1 MDQNS
6 PEKPLTVSANT
17 KPDRT
22 ERVFFFEK
30 PDGTIIHVDEK
41 SAWALWKRPQQ
52 TIWGPIRYKYVG
64 TTDGSNYHR
73 ALLESNA
80 IFKEQGLE
88 AAQVFLREALEK
100 EQELA
105 KQDRTLPR
113 NFDETDNRGVP
124 NVISRL

>member
-22 ERVFFFEK
+22 ERVFFF
-30 PDGTIIHVDEK
+30 EK